1 MIIRLTNHAKGK
13 IKHRG
18 ISIQDVEE
26 TVRNPDKSERDKVD
40 EELTHFVKRFHDRY
54 LRVIVKNVKDDIII
68 ISAFFDRR
76 LKRGQG
82 HD

>member
-1 MIIRLTNHAKGK
+1 
-13 IKHRG
+13 
-18 ISIQDVEE
+18 VEE

-68 ISAFFDRR
+68 ISAFYDRR
-76 LKRGQG
+76 LKRGQR